1 LRAPGTLAPE
11 VSTPLGP
18 RPVVWRKHAGLPG
31 VMVWDLSF
39 DRGYTTRGA
48 WTRSRG
54 AWVWPLPVL
63 ADALFANGFE
73 DP

>member
-1 LRAPGTLAPE
+1 
-11 VSTPLGP
+11 
-18 RPVVWRKHAGLPG
+18 VVWRKHAGLPG

-63 ADALFANGFE
+63 ADTLFANGFE